1 MERQERKEQD
11 FLVLIK
17 EEQLL
22 VFSCVN
28 GHLDPVGSC
37 AFSSD
42 ITSHSCRGSRIA
54 LTCGQKV
61 IIMNMTIEEGA
72 VEEQSWGINSEG
84 TSVAWSDEESIT
96 VVTKSSVVGYSSF
109 SSPVEDFRVDAG
121 SQEIVSAVKTVNRL
135 FVLASTGDLFATD
148 ISPFPINLQEI
159 GKIEEGV
166 TSILQFDGENLIMLK
181 NGQLLGRERNQD
193 EFSKVIGVVARCRV
207 HLAATVLLKLM
218 YY

>member
-1 MERQERKEQD
+1 ME
-11 FLVLIK
+11 
-17 EEQLL
+17 
-22 VFSCVN
+22 
-28 GHLDPVGSC
+28 
-37 AFSSD
+37 
-42 ITSHSCRGSRIA
+42 
-54 LTCGQKV
+54 
-61 IIMNMTIEEGA
+61 
-72 VEEQSWGINSEG
+72 
-84 TSVAWSDEESIT
+84 
-96 VVTKSSVVGYSSF
+96 
-109 SSPVEDFRVDAG
+109 AG
-121 SQEIVSAVKTVNRL
+121 SQEIVGAVKKINRL
-135 FVLASTGDLFATD
+135 FVLAPTGDLFATD